1 MLRSRPEYYCDV
13 CGSRIDDDAH
23 RKGVTLR
30 TAFFANEDSAIQS
43 PVRELKESLPVGDT
57 IEIRSG
63 WPDEMDDVSVTVRG
77 DHVCNACHLSFE
89 QAIVDVIRRRMLL
102 RDATPKE

>member
-1 MLRSRPEYYCDV
+1 MLKQKPEYYCDI
-13 CGSRIDDDAH
+13 CGSRIGDDARH
-23 RKGVTLR
+23 NSVTLK
-30 TAFFANEDSAIQS
+30 TAFFAVEDSAIKS

-63 WPDEMDDVSVTVRG
+63 WPYEMDDVSVTVRG
-77 DHVCNACHLSFE
+77 DHVCNSCHLSFE

-102 RDATPKE
+102 RDNPGV